1 MKAKHEYYDRI
12 SQVRILRGIIASLV
26 LCIAMLLCAVFIT
39 GQQME
44 ALQEQMADM
53 TVEVRLLAE

>member
-1 MKAKHEYYDRI
+1 MKAKQNHYDRI

-26 LCIAMLLCAVFIT
+26 LCIAMLLFAVVMT
-39 GQQME
+39 GQQVE
-44 ALQEQMADM
+44 ALQEQMAAM

>member
-1 MKAKHEYYDRI
+1 MKATQKYYDRV

-26 LCIAMLLCAVFIT
+26 LCIAMLLIAVFIT

-44 ALQEQMADM
+44 VLQEQMAAM
-53 TVEVRLLAE
+53 TVEVRLLQK